1 MNSMLHGESYDKY
14 LEKQGAFSDIDP
26 TELARVIEKDWSNYE
41 WEQGDEI
48 DRMPD
53 EHEVTHVMTTEMYG
67 IVFEG
72 TGVYSCGELIEI
84 TDIEIKR

>member
-41 WEQGDEI
+41 WEQGEWI
-48 DRMPD
+48 DGMPE
-53 EHEVTHVMTTEMYG
+53 EHEVTHVMTTEVHG

-72 TGVYSCGELIEI
+72 TGVYSCGELIEV

>member
-41 WEQGDEI
+41 WEQGEEI
-48 DRMPD
+48 DRMPE
-53 EHEVTHVMTTEMYG
+53 EHEVTHVMTTEVHG

>member
-1 MNSMLHGESYDKY
+1 MYPNSMTIGETYDDY
-14 LEKQGAFSDIDP
+14 LRRNEGELDLSDLLYDMNNNW
-26 TELARVIEKDWSNYE
+26 RNYQ
-41 WEQGDEI
+41 WEQGEEI

-53 EHEVTHVMTTEMYG
+53 EHEVTHVMTTEVHG